1 MGVMLNHLPK
11 WCFYLRVGWLSQGW
25 LIISRLADYLKVG
38 WIFQGWLNISR
49 LTDYLK
55 VGWLS
60 QAGPNSGSV
69 NEKKTTS
76 CRLHCLSLIAASD
89 PFQWSSWEKEDVE
102 ESFQKSTKKALKKA
116 LKKNTKK
123 SPKNSTE
130 KNTELVQ
137 FQKPNFKSVCLLSRP
152 AQWKPTITSTLL
164 NNNELPTTIKSW
176 AISNIW
182 KETFPYIRECVTNCL
197 WKLLGLRTSYISR
210 PERPKAAKVQWPKA
224 K

>member
-25 LIISRLADYLKVG
+25 LIISRLADYLKLVQ
-38 WIFQGWLNISR
+38 IQVLIRRKNH
-49 LTDYLK
+49 L
-55 VGWLS
+55 LS
-60 QAGPNSGSV
+60 TALPLPHCSQWPVPMEQLRKGGCWRKLS
-69 NEKKTTS
+69 KKH
-76 CRLHCLSLIAASD
+76 R
-89 PFQWSSWEKEDVE
+89 
-102 ESFQKSTKKALKKA
+102 KSTEKTLRNHRKKALK
-116 LKKNTKK
+116 
-123 SPKNSTE
+123 

-164 NNNELPTTIKSW
+164 NNNELPTTIKSS

-210 PERPKAAKVQWPKA
+210 PERPKAAKDKVSAKVQWPKA